1 MGIYLIRYLHEI
13 NLLSIFSFKQS
24 QPVIVIGATN
34 LDEGLDPAIKRPG
47 RFDKTID
54 VPLPDIR
61 GREEIYDY
69 YLKKIPHETNIN
81 NNILAR
87 KSPGY
92 TGADIQNVV
101 NLAILNAVKLS
112 KQTASN
118 YSKVN
123 FVN

>member
-1 MGIYLIRYLHEI
+1 MQYLIA
-13 NLLSIFSFKQS
+13 SFKQS

-47 RFDKTID
+47 RFDKTIN

-69 YLKKIPHETNIN
+69 YLKKIPHESDIDK
-81 NNILAR
+81 NILAR

-101 NLAILNAVKLS
+101 NLAILNAVKSSKLS
-112 KQTASN
+112 RRRVSVIFCLII
-118 YSKVN
+118 Y
-123 FVN
+123 